1 MDCQNDSQKAALL
14 KLDDLVLIAQAIK
27 KVSNPLLSTEI
38 SK

>member
-14 KLDDLVLIAQAIK
+14 KLDDLMLIAQTIK
-27 KVSNPLLSTEI
+27 KTSSHLPHAEI